1 MSKRNTRINTLKSML
16 LKLFTVLKTRK
27 NIVQQKLKHIF
38 GHGIRCLAFFG
49 LWLPVIFCLVL
60 EMTRFTK
67 SVVHPAQIKKKQ
79 VADYHKLVV
88 FTGLLNFVKNE
99 HELAAVISHEFAH
112 LELQHTLMTR
122 RTLYREYHADMMSM
136 YYMLK
141 AGYNPCVIS
150 RLWKRMNQNM
160 INLKPRTHPLKVSR
174 TFYMKLPTC
183 QNYVL
188 EDKRVTAADVLEVY
202 NRVAAAV
209 EARIR
214 FNTHLII
221 KSSHKVN
228 AYVTTTMRKN

>member
-1 MSKRNTRINTLKSML
+1 M
-16 LKLFTVLKTRK
+16 
-27 NIVQQKLKHIF
+27 
-38 GHGIRCLAFFG
+38 FG
-49 LWLPVIFCLVL
+49 LTL

-67 SVVHPAQIKKKQ
+67 SVVHPPQIKKKQ
-79 VADYHKLVV
+79 VVDYHKLVV

-112 LELQHTLMTR
+112 LELQHTLMIN

-136 YYMLK
+136 YYMMK

-160 INLKPRTHPLKVSR
+160 VNLKPRTHPLKVSR
-174 TFYMKLPTC
+174 TFYMKLPAC

-188 EDKRVTAADVLEVY
+188 EDRRITAADALEVY
-202 NRVAAAV
+202 NRIAAGV

-214 FNTHLII
+214 FNTYLIL

-228 AYVTTTMRKN
+228 AYVTTIMRKN